1 MNGPDTSGDG
11 AIEEDRRLMRR
22 WLATGQNTCK
32 RDWLDHRC
40 NSFFYDTPSGTLEV
54 SRLTPDG
61 STRWRPWLEVRD
73 DTWWAENCNQMSIP
87 HTSLLVD
94 IDPAPGETPEAF
106 NQRIEETKA
115 EILRDGGILLSDC
128 FTGSRGRHLEF
139 HILEWANRS
148 RERVR
153 TLRGLLLQS
162 YNADLAKASPRCM
175 ILIPGMPNPK
185 TGRKKVEEVVV

>member
-1 MNGPDTSGDG
+1 MSRG
-11 AIEEDRRLMRR
+11 AFEDDRRLMRR
-22 WLATGQNTCK
+22 WLATGQNDHK

-61 STRWRPWLEVRD
+61 STKWRPWLEVRD
-73 DTWWAENCNQMSIP
+73 DLWWVENCNQFSIP

-94 IDPAPGETPEAF
+94 IDPATGERPEAF

-115 EILRDGGILLSDC
+115 AILRDGGVLLNDC

-139 HILEWANRS
+139 HVLEWAS
-148 RERVR
+148 LPKERVKEFR
-153 TLRGLLLQS
+153 QVLLAH
-162 YNADLAKASPRCM
+162 YGADPAKASPRCM
-175 ILIPGMPNPK
+175 ILLPGCENPK
-185 TGRKKVEEVVV
+185 TGRRKVEVRV